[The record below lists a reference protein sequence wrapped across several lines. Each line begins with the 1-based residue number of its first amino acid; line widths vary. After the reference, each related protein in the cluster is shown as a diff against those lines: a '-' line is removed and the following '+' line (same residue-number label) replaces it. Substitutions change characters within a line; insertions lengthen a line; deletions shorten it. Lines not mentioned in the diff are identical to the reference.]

1 MYDYGYA
8 ELAAAIVKQAVD
20 DWRHICRTGTDLSS
34 DTKRHPLQYA
44 STYASFGKLQA
55 FFQSDWCEML
65 CGDNAR
71 NKVFNALQAERSD
84 EMQEQAIIRLDA
96 ERMKA
101 ALKQPSGRNSIPY
114 EHNGE
119 WHTVKEWAQI
129 SGINRRALYTR
140 IARGMTMTE
149 AITGVQAEDEDDT

>member
-71 NKVFNALQAERSD
+71 NKVFNALQAERAES
-84 EMQEQAIIRLDA
+84 MQQKRSAVRLLGRRARLYQHDGETHTLGEWAKIKGIGHTTLWGRMKKGLTFEQALSH
-96 ERMKA
+96 K
-101 ALKQPSGRNSIPY
+101 SGTN
-114 EHNGE
+114 
-119 WHTVKEWAQI
+119 
-129 SGINRRALYTR
+129 IN
-140 IARGMTMTE
+140 I
-149 AITGVQAEDEDDT
+149 